1 MTATTSTG
9 ATATDP
15 ILDLVQYQK
24 DQAAKKTTSTGSTT
38 STAASKKSGSSTL
51 GKDDFMNL
59 LVTQLRYQDPLSPQ
73 DNSQMAAQMAQFS
86 SLESMQNVQK
96 AVEAL
101 GTTFTDMA
109 SKQADSASAI
119 TSSSA
124 TGMIGK
130 SVRFKQSDVAV
141 PATGSTTSMNIHAS
155 SGSVANILDADG
167 NTIRSI
173 SLDGTNKDGS
183 KVLDANGDGTVSW
196 DGKDDKGVRAPAGSY
211 TVSIVDQTTLK
222 SSGYAYGDAGIS
234 SVSFDTDGALLKA
247 GTMSFRMKDLV
258 EVHGGDSATQNTTS
272 TGSNTG
278 ADTTAALAMVGKTAR
293 FRDASAD
300 LTTKNADWTFTATNG
315 SVGQILDSDG
325 KVVKSF
331 SVDSQGNFD
340 SSKNTGSYSW
350 NGTEESGEPAA
361 AGTYYLRIVDPTA
374 TKTTGT
380 AYVEGKIDNVA
391 FDTQGSP
398 RLVSGKNVWT
408 LKDLFTLS

>member
-1 MTATTSTG
+1 MTTTTSTG
-9 ATATDP
+9 ATSADP

-24 DQAAKKTTSTGSTT
+24 DLAAKKTTSTGSTT
-38 STAASKKSGSSTL
+38 STAASTKSGSSTL

-109 SKQADSASAI
+109 AKQADSATAI
-119 TSSSA
+119 TNSSA

-130 SVRFKQSDVAV
+130 SVRFKQTDVAV
-141 PATGSTTSMNIHAS
+141 PATGSTTSLSIHAS
-155 SGSVANILDADG
+155 AGSVANILDADG
-167 NTIRSI
+167 NTVHSI
-173 SLDGTNKDGS
+173 PLDGTNEDGTNI
-183 KVLDANGDGTVSW
+183 LDANGDGTIKW
-196 DGKDDKGVRAPAGSY
+196 DGKDDTGKTVAAGSY
-211 TVSIVDQTTLK
+211 TLSIVDQTTLK
-222 SSGYAYGDAGIS
+222 SSGYAYGDASIS

-258 EVHGGDSATQNTTS
+258 EVHGGDSTTQS
-272 TGSNTG
+272 SSSSTG

-300 LTTKNADWTFTATNG
+300 LTTSDNAKWTFTATDG
-315 SVGQILDSDG
+315 SIGQILDSNG
-325 KVVKSF
+325 TVVKSF
-331 SVDSQGNFD
+331 TVSSQGNFD
-340 SSKNTGSYSW
+340 SSKNTGSYAW
-350 NGTEESGEPAA
+350 NGTEDSGDSAA

-380 AYVEGKIDNVA
+380 AYIEGKIDNVA
-391 FDTQGSP
+391 FDTQGNP
-398 RLVSGKNVWT
+398 RLVSGEQVWT